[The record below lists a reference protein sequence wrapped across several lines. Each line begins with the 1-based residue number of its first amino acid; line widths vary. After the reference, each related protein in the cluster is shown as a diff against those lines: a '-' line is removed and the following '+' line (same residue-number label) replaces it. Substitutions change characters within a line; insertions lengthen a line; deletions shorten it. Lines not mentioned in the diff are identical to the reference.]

1 MLTQDEE
8 LWQKKLTPGVEELL
22 MSDLDPQA
30 DRNFRCAKAGYL
42 QTINSNMKYVMLIL
56 VEYAFKL
63 YTWSFK
69 YYVRGTT

>member
-42 QTINSNMKYVMLIL
+42 QTINSNIIL
-56 VEYAFKL
+56 VEYTFKL